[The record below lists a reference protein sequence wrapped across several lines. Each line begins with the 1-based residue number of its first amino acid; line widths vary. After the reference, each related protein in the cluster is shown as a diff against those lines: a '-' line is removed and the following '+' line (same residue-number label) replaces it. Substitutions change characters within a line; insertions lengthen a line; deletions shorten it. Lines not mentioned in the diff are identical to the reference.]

1 MWNDV
6 RTLNALTN
14 LLLGLVAL
22 ALLAT
27 GVWWL
32 VQRPLFTL
40 HTIKIE
46 NVAQEPLRRVNA
58 LTIRASALPQIKGN
72 FFTAD
77 LKSVRVAFESVP
89 WVRRA
94 MVRREWPNKL
104 IVTLE
109 EYRALGTWG
118 DNGKLLSDK
127 GDVFVANLAEAEDD
141 GRLLEFAGPE
151 GSEKEVFTRYV
162 ELSDWFAR
170 TGLKPESV
178 KLSSRYAWSVA
189 MDSGMVVELGREQND
204 VSLKERVDRL
214 VSVYP
219 QLLERLNGKI
229 AHVDMRYPNGL
240 ALKADGLVLTALNG
254 KK

>member
-6 RTLNALTN
+6 RTLNAVTN
-14 LLLGLVAL
+14 LLLGLVVL
-22 ALLAT
+22 ALLGS
-27 GVWWL
+27 GVWWV

-40 HTIKIE
+40 QTIRVE
-46 NVAQEPLRRVNA
+46 SMDQTPLKRVNA
-58 LTIRASALPQIKGN
+58 LTIRASALPQLKGN

-89 WVRRA
+89 WVRRV

-109 EYRALGTWG
+109 EYDALGTWG
-118 DNGKLLSDK
+118 ENGRLLSNK
-127 GDVFVANLAEAEDD
+127 GDVFVANLAEAEED
-141 GRLLEFAGPE
+141 GKLLEFAGPE
-151 GSEKEVFTRYV
+151 GSEKEVFNRYV
-162 ELSDWFAR
+162 ELADWFKR
-170 TGLKPESV
+170 VGLTPESV
-178 KLSSRYAWSVA
+178 KLSSRYAWSVK
-189 MDSGMVVELGREQND
+189 MDSGMVVELGREQSD

>member
-6 RTLNALTN
+6 RTLNAITN
-14 LLLGLVAL
+14 LLLGLVVL

-32 VQRPLFTL
+32 VQRPMFTL
-40 HTIKIE
+40 HTVRIE
-46 NVAQEPLRRVNA
+46 NVEQAPLRRVNA
-58 LTIRASALPQIKGN
+58 LTIRTSALPQVKGN

-77 LKSVRVAFESVP
+77 LKSLRVAFESVP

-118 DNGKLLSDK
+118 ENGRLLSNK

-141 GRLLEFAGPE
+141 GTLLEFSGPE
-151 GSEKEVFTRYV
+151 GSEREVFTRYH
-162 ELSDWFAR
+162 EFGEWFGK
-170 TGLKPESV
+170 TGLTPESV
-178 KLSSRYAWSVA
+178 KLSSRYAWSLR
-189 MDSGMVVELGREQND
+189 MSDGMVVELGREQSD

-240 ALKADGLVLTALNG
+240 ALKADGLVLSALNG

>member
-6 RTLNALTN
+6 RTLNAITN

-22 ALLAT
+22 ALLAA
-27 GVWWL
+27 GLWWL

-40 HTIKIE
+40 HTIRIE
-46 NVAQEPLRRVNA
+46 NIEQTPLRRVNG
-58 LTIRASALPQIKGN
+58 LTIRASALPHIKGN
-72 FFTAD
+72 FFTTD

-118 DNGKLLSDK
+118 ENGRLLSNK

-141 GRLLEFAGPE
+141 GNLLEFAGPD
-151 GSEKEVFTRYV
+151 GSEKEVLARYV
-162 ELSDWFAR
+162 QLGNWFSK
-170 TGLKPESV
+170 TGLTLESV
-178 KLSSRYAWSVA
+178 KLSSRYAWSVR
-189 MDSGMVVELGREQND
+189 MNDGMVVELGREQND
-204 VSLKERVDRL
+204 VNLKERVDRL

-229 AHVDMRYPNGL
+229 ASVDMRYPNGL
-240 ALKADGLVLTALNG
+240 ALKADGLVLTALHG
-254 KK
+254 TK